1 MARPTAKGVEYFPL
15 NVNFINDLK
24 VRKLLLSCGAEAIAV
39 LIYLLST
46 IYKDEG
52 YYVEIHEDEIDLIA
66 LDVNVTPE
74 FVLEV
79 INKACEVRFFDVN
92 LYNNFNILTSKGI
105 QERYLKIT
113 ERRKNSVVI
122 TQFNLINVDI
132 NSVNVN
138 NNSINVDN
146 NSINVD
152 NNSVN
157 VYKSTQSKVKER
169 KEKKSKVKSLS
180 NDSVKNVYLTETE
193 KRDCMNKKI
202 YELYLNGIGQISPTI
217 KERLD
222 DLVEL
227 YGMEHVIVA
236 INTTI
241 ESGGSSIKY
250 VETVAASNLKKK
262 VNDNGTN
269 KRRPGAGAT
278 EATDG
283 SEIDWSQGNT
293 EWL

>member
-24 VRKLLLSCGAEAIAV
+24 VRKLLLSCGAESIAV

-92 LYNNFNILTSKGI
+92 LYENFNILTSKGI

-122 TQFNLINVDI
+122 TQFNLINVY
-132 NSVNVN
+132 
-138 NNSINVDN
+138 NNSINVNN

-157 VYKSTQSKVKER
+157 VYKSTQSKVKKR
-169 KEKKSKVKSLS
+169 KVQKSTEKSLS
-180 NDSVKNVYLTETE
+180 NDSCKNVYLTQTE
-193 KRDCMNKKI
+193 ERDCMNKKI

-269 KRRPGAGAT
+269 KRRPGARAT

>member
-92 LYNNFNILTSKGI
+92 LYENFNILTSKGI

-122 TQFNLINVDI
+122 TQFNLINVYNNSI
-132 NSVNVN
+132 NVNNNSVNVN
-138 NNSINVDN
+138 NNL
-146 NSINVD
+146 
-152 NNSVN
+152 VN
-157 VYKSTQSKVKER
+157 VYKSTQSKVKES

-180 NDSVKNVYLTETE
+180 NDSCKNVYLTETE
-193 KRDCMNKKI
+193 KRDYTNKKI

-227 YGMEHVIVA
+227 YGIEHVIVA

-262 VNDNGTN
+262 VNDNGAN
-269 KRRPGAGAT
+269 KRRPGAGTT

>member
-24 VRKLLLSCGAEAIAV
+24 VRKLLLSCGAKAIAV

-74 FVLEV
+74 FVLKV

-122 TQFNLINVDI
+122 TQFNLINVYN
-132 NSVNVN
+132 NSINVN

-146 NSINVD
+146 NP
-152 NNSVN
+152 VN

-169 KEKKSKVKSLS
+169 KGKKSKVKSLS
-180 NDSVKNVYLTETE
+180 NDSVKNVYLTETK

-241 ESGGSSIKY
+241 ESSGSSIKY

>member
-15 NVNFINDLK
+15 NVNFISDLK
-24 VRKLLLSCGAEAIAV
+24 VRKLLLSCGAQSIAV

-52 YYVEIHEDEIDLIA
+52 YFVEIHEDEIDLIA

-74 FVLEV
+74 FVVEV
-79 INKACEVRFFDVN
+79 INKACEVRLFDVN
-92 LYNNFNILTSKGI
+92 LYENFNILTSKGI

-122 TQFNLINVDI
+122 TQFNLINVYN
-132 NSVNVN
+132 NSINVN
-138 NNSINVDN
+138 NNSINVN
-146 NSINVD
+146 NNP
-152 NNSVN
+152 VN
-157 VYKSTQSKVKER
+157 VYKSTQSKVKES
-169 KEKKSKVKSLS
+169 KVKKSKVKSLS
-180 NDSVKNVYLTETE
+180 NNSVKNVYLTQTE

-202 YELYLNGIGQISPTI
+202 YELYLNGVGQISPII

-227 YGMEHVIVA
+227 YGVDHVIVA
-236 INTTI
+236 INSTI

-262 VNDNGTN
+262 VNNNGAD
-269 KRRPGAGAT
+269 KRKPGNRAIK
-278 EATDG
+278 EPTDG

>member
-24 VRKLLLSCGAEAIAV
+24 VRKVLLSCGAESIAV

-52 YYVEIHEDEIDLIA
+52 YFVEIHEDEIDLIS

-122 TQFNLINVDI
+122 TQFNLINVYN
-132 NSVNVN
+132 NSINVN
-138 NNSINVDN
+138 NNSINVNN
-146 NSINVD
+146 NSINVYD
-152 NNSVN
+152 NE
-157 VYKSTQSKVKER
+157 QSKVKES

-193 KRDCMNKKI
+193 KRDCINKKI

-269 KRRPGAGAT
+269 KRRPGARAT
-278 EATDG
+278 ETTDG

>member
-92 LYNNFNILTSKGI
+92 LYENFNILTSKGI

-122 TQFNLINVDI
+122 TQFNLVNVYN

-146 NSINVD
+146 NL
-152 NNSVN
+152 VN
-157 VYKSTQSKVKER
+157 VYKSTQSKVKKR
-169 KEKKSKVKSLS
+169 KVQKSTEKSLS
-180 NDSVKNVYLTETE
+180 NDSCKNVYLIETE

-222 DLVEL
+222 DLIEL
-227 YGMEHVIVA
+227 YGADHVIVA

-262 VNDNGTN
+262 VNNNGAD
-269 KRRPGAGAT
+269 KRRPGAGTT

>member
-122 TQFNLINVDI
+122 TQFNLINVYN
-132 NSVNVN
+132 NSINVN
-138 NNSINVDN
+138 NNSINVNN
-146 NSINVD
+146 NSINVYD
-152 NNSVN
+152 NE
-157 VYKSTQSKVKER
+157 QSKVKKR
-169 KEKKSKVKSLS
+169 KVQKSTEKSLS
-180 NDSVKNVYLTETE
+180 NDSCKNVYLTQTE

-269 KRRPGAGAT
+269 KRRPGARAT
-278 EATDG
+278 ETTDG

>member
-52 YYVEIHEDEIDLIA
+52 YYVEIHKDEIDLIA

-74 FVLEV
+74 FVLKV

-146 NSINVD
+146 NS
-152 NNSVN
+152 VN
-157 VYKSTQSKVKER
+157 VYKSTQSKVKKR
-169 KEKKSKVKSLS
+169 KVQKSTEKSLS
-180 NDSVKNVYLTETE
+180 NDSCKNVYLTQTE
-193 KRDCMNKKI
+193 ERDCMNKKI

-269 KRRPGAGAT
+269 KRRPGARAT
-278 EATDG
+278 ETTDG

>member
-24 VRKLLLSCGAEAIAV
+24 VRKLLLSCGAESIAV

-52 YYVEIHEDEIDLIA
+52 YFVEIHEDEIDLIA

-79 INKACEVRFFDVN
+79 INKACEVRFFDEN
-92 LYNNFNILTSKGI
+92 LYRNFNILTSKGI

-122 TQFNLINVDI
+122 TQFNLINVYNNLI
-132 NSVNVN
+132 NVN
-138 NNSINVDN
+138 NNSINVNN
-146 NSINVD
+146 NSINVYD
-152 NNSVN
+152 NE
-157 VYKSTQSKVKER
+157 QSKVKES
-169 KEKKSKVKSLS
+169 KVKKSKVKSLS

-193 KRDCMNKKI
+193 KRDYTNKKI

-269 KRRPGAGAT
+269 KRRPGARAT
-278 EATDG
+278 ETTDG

>member
-79 INKACEVRFFDVN
+79 IHKACEVRFFDVN

-122 TQFNLINVDI
+122 TQFNLINVYN

-138 NNSINVDN
+138 N

-157 VYKSTQSKVKER
+157 VYKSTQSKVKKR
-169 KEKKSKVKSLS
+169 KVQKSTEKSLS
-180 NDSVKNVYLTETE
+180 NDSCKNVYLTETE

-222 DLVEL
+222 DLIEL
-227 YGMEHVIVA
+227 YGTDHVIVA

-262 VNDNGTN
+262 VNNNGTD
-269 KRRPGAGAT
+269 KRRPGAGTT

-283 SEIDWSQGNT
+283 SEIDWSQSNT

>member
-52 YYVEIHEDEIDLIA
+52 YFVEIHEDEIDLIA

-79 INKACEVRFFDVN
+79 INKACEVRFFNVN

-122 TQFNLINVDI
+122 TQFNLINVYN
-132 NSVNVN
+132 NSINVN
-138 NNSINVDN
+138 NNSV
-146 NSINVD
+146 NVD

-157 VYKSTQSKVKER
+157 VYKSIQSKVNES
-169 KEKKSKVKSLS
+169 KEKKRKVKSLS

-269 KRRPGAGAT
+269 KRKPGARAT
-278 EATDG
+278 ETTDG

>member
-74 FVLEV
+74 FVLKV

-113 ERRKNSVVI
+113 ERRKNSVLI

-146 NSINVD
+146 NSVI
-152 NNSVN
+152 
-157 VYKSTQSKVKER
+157 VYKSTQSKVKKR
-169 KEKKSKVKSLS
+169 KVQKSTEKSLS
-180 NDSVKNVYLTETE
+180 NDSCKNVYLTETE
-193 KRDCMNKKI
+193 KRDYTNKKI
-202 YELYLNGIGQISPTI
+202 YELYLNGVGQISPTI

-250 VETVAASNLKKK
+250 VETVAVSNLKKK

>member
-24 VRKLLLSCGAEAIAV
+24 VRKLLLSCGAESIAV

-74 FVLEV
+74 FVLKV
-79 INKACEVRFFDVN
+79 INKACEVRLFDVN

-122 TQFNLINVDI
+122 TQFNLINADI

-138 NNSINVDN
+138 N

-157 VYKSTQSKVKER
+157 VYKSTQSKVKKR
-169 KEKKSKVKSLS
+169 KVQKSTEKSLS
-180 NDSVKNVYLTETE
+180 NDSCKNVYLTQTE
-193 KRDCMNKKI
+193 ERDCMNKKI

-269 KRRPGAGAT
+269 KRRPGARAT
-278 EATDG
+278 ETTDG

>member
-24 VRKLLLSCGAEAIAV
+24 VRKLLLSCGAESIAV

-52 YYVEIHEDEIDLIA
+52 YFVEIHEDEIDLIA

-79 INKACEVRFFDVN
+79 INKACEVRLFDEN
-92 LYNNFNILTSKGI
+92 LYRNFNILTSKGI

-122 TQFNLINVDI
+122 TQFNLVNVYN

-138 NNSINVDN
+138 NNLINVDN
-146 NSINVD
+146 NP
-152 NNSVN
+152 VN
-157 VYKSTQSKVKER
+157 VYRSTQSKVKER
-169 KEKKSKVKSLS
+169 KEKQSKVKSLS

-202 YELYLNGIGQISPTI
+202 YELYLNEIGQISPTI

-269 KRRPGAGAT
+269 KRRPGARAT
-278 EATDG
+278 ETTDG

>member
-24 VRKLLLSCGAEAIAV
+24 VRKLLLSCGAESIAV

-122 TQFNLINVDI
+122 TQFNLINVY
-132 NSVNVN
+132 

-146 NSINVD
+146 NSINVN

-157 VYKSTQSKVKER
+157 VYKSTQSKVKKR

-202 YELYLNGIGQISPTI
+202 YELYLNGIGQLSPTI

>member
-92 LYNNFNILTSKGI
+92 LYENFNILTSKGI

-122 TQFNLINVDI
+122 TQFNLINVYN

-138 NNSINVDN
+138 NNL
-146 NSINVD
+146 INVD

-157 VYKSTQSKVKER
+157 VYKSTQSKVKKR
-169 KEKKSKVKSLS
+169 KVQKSTEKSLS
-180 NDSVKNVYLTETE
+180 NDSCKNVYLTETE
-193 KRDCMNKKI
+193 KRDYTNKKI
-202 YELYLNGIGQISPTI
+202 YELYLNGVGQISPTI

-269 KRRPGAGAT
+269 KRRPGARAT
-278 EATDG
+278 ETTDG